1 MHTHIYSYTIHT
13 YIYIYIHTHILDN
26 ICIYIY
32 ILQIRGLQTNGR
44 STGLRMRLMDVSAWM
59 GWKMYPLVIWH
70 SYGKSPCFMGKLTIS
85 MAIFHSYVKL
95 LEGSWCSF
103 TLICVNVLWSTWKII
118 ETLYT
123 CFVLKICAF
132 HLTAVRAICGK
143 PTSRNTWTAWR
154 FVPWAMFYAASWV
167 ATRRPRFW

>member
-1 MHTHIYSYTIHT
+1 
-13 YIYIYIHTHILDN
+13 
-26 ICIYIY
+26 
-32 ILQIRGLQTNGR
+32 
-44 STGLRMRLMDVSAWM
+44 MDVSAWM

-167 ATRRPRFW
+167 ATRRPRFWKRGKRIVIARSWRISKSPGVLNQQKALSLFHVRWCNM